1 MDNGSTDDSGG
12 ESSVG
17 VEMLVDGCL
26 IKLFHF
32 LLFLSL
38 TTAQYYSWG
47 GNSAGNTVDTD
58 DDQKDGDETL

>member
-17 VEMLVDGCL
+17 VEMLVAGWF

-32 LLFLSL
+32 LLLLSL
-38 TTAQYYSWG
+38 SRAQYYSWG

-58 DDQKDGDETL
+58 DDQKDGDDTL